1 MPKVSVL
8 MNCYNGEAYLN
19 EAIDSVFAQSVTDWE
34 IVFIDNCSTD
44 RSAEIAQSYG
54 EKIKY
59 HKTEKNIP
67 LGAARNFGLPLCSGE
82 YVAFLDTD
90 DIWLPQM
97 LEKQLKAIS
106 EGDFA
111 LVYAGQ
117 IEINAQGD
125 QIGVTMP
132 AEKSGNIFAQLLM
145 QFDIPIVTTMIN
157 RAMLNESGLNFD
169 LNVSASEEYCLFMQL
184 AVKHR
189 FKVIPE
195 ALIKY
200 RIHDKSLTNNTIEKW
215 AIERR
220 YTLNKIIAEHP
231 GIEITYAKE
240 FKEAFARADYYE
252 AQVYANNSQLKNARM
267 LLKKHIFRDYRYLI
281 LYITL
286 FFPKQIWNYLQYFK
300 YKRKIS

>member
-8 MNCYNGEAYLN
+8 MNCYNGEAYLK

-97 LEKQLKAIS
+97 LEKQLEAIS

-117 IEINAQGD
+117 IEINAKGE
-125 QIGVTMP
+125 QIGIAMP
-132 AEKSGNIFAQLLM
+132 AEKSGNIFAQLLT

-157 RAMLNESGLNFD
+157 RAMLTESGLNFD
-169 LNVSASEEYCLFMQL
+169 LNVSASEEYCLFMQF
-184 AVKHR
+184 AVNHR

-200 RIHDKSLTNNTIEKW
+200 RIHDKSLTNSTIEKW
-215 AIERR
+215 ALERR

-231 GIEITYAKE
+231 VIERTYKRE
-240 FKEAFARADYYE
+240 FREAFARAAYYE
-252 AQVYANNSQLKNARM
+252 AQYAMAVGKHFSAFKALVPFMFTGLRYFILTLV
-267 LLKKHIFRDYRYLI
+267 LLFPSVLWKKIQQ
-281 LYITL
+281 
-286 FFPKQIWNYLQYFK
+286 KK
-300 YKRKIS
+300 YKRNI

>member
-8 MNCYNGEAYLN
+8 MNCYNGEAYLK

-117 IEINAQGD
+117 IEINAQGE
-125 QIGVTMP
+125 QIGITMP

-157 RAMLNESGLNFD
+157 RAMLSESGLNFD

-200 RIHDKSLTNNTIEKW
+200 RIHDKSLTNSTIEKW

-231 GIEITYAKE
+231 GIDITYAKE
-240 FKEAFARADYYE
+240 FKEAFARAAYYE
-252 AQVYANNSQLKNARM
+252 AQYRMATGQKSQAVKALLPFMLSGMKYFVLTMVLLLPSFVWKKIQQLKYNRN
-267 LLKKHIFRDYRYLI
+267 I
-281 LYITL
+281 
-286 FFPKQIWNYLQYFK
+286 
-300 YKRKIS
+300 

>member
-1 MPKVSVL
+1 
-8 MNCYNGEAYLN
+8 MNCYNGEAYLR
-19 EAIDSVFAQSVTDWE
+19 EAIESVFAQTFTDWE

-44 RSAEIAQSYG
+44 SSAEIAKSYG

-59 HKTEKNIP
+59 YKTEKNIP
-67 LGAARNFGLPLCSGE
+67 LGAARNFGLPLCTGE

-97 LEKQLKAIS
+97 LKTQLQAIC

-117 IEINAQGD
+117 IEINAKGD

-132 AEKSGNIFAQLLM
+132 SEKSGNIFAQLLM

-157 RAMLNESGLNFD
+157 RAMLNASGLNFD

-184 AVKHR
+184 AVNHR
-189 FKVIPE
+189 FKVVPE

-200 RIHDKSLTNNTIEKW
+200 RIHDKSLTNSTIEKW

-220 YTLNKIIAEHP
+220 YTLTKILKEHP

-240 FKEAFARADYYE
+240 FKEAFARAAYYE
-252 AQVYANNSQLKNARM
+252 AQYQMSAHHQGKAIKALLPFILTDMKYFVLTLTLFMPSFVWKKIQQLKYNRN
-267 LLKKHIFRDYRYLI
+267 I
-281 LYITL
+281 
-286 FFPKQIWNYLQYFK
+286 
-300 YKRKIS
+300 